1 MLQDFI
7 ISMMKVTFGLRNCH
21 LRNTYLKKQ
30 YLKNRKMAKHS
41 QGLALA
47 KTLISHFRFFLFFF
61 HFYLK
66 TLDILQT

>member
-7 ISMMKVTFGLRNCH
+7 ISMMKVTFGLRNCP

-30 YLKNRKMAKHS
+30 YLKNRKIAKHS

-47 KTLISHFRFFLFFF
+47 KTLISHFRFFFSFFTF
-61 HFYLK
+61 
-66 TLDILQT
+66 I